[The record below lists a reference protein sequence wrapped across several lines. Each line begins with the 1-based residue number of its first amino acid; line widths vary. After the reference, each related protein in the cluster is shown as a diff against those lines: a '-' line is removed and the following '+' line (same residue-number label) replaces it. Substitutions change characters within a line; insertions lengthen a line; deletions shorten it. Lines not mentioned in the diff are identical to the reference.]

1 MDDLYPNI
9 SDSLHLDIQDHCL
22 LDHGEMDLDIV
33 NDLLNPKSKLTDIG
47 YFDLESFLNPPT
59 TNNDNNNNIN
69 NNKMIVKHEPVA
81 FSSLTYIQAKPELCF
96 NSPNSPESPFSTHDF
111 PEELS
116 GLEPYESEIDNE
128 QFQFKN
134 ISVPV
139 VNVESPNNEVKN
151 YDIIASNSE
160 RDTDHDRNHLI
171 RRPPRAYSPDS
182 TDSESDPDYDPEEE
196 EEHPPRRKTEKKEI
210 TSYYKSEEMES
221 EKPLMKTSRRPS
233 KNPVPQQRKKGSK
246 QKISSWI
253 VSLLRNPETNPC
265 VITWEDEPR
274 GKFRVTD
281 SVKYAELWG
290 EVKRNPNMNYEKL
303 SRAMRYYYKN
313 KEISMVAG
321 ERLTYAFGPSMR
333 DFHARNKEDPNFEYI
348 HKREQWIYGF
358 FQQHVKIHPE
368 PKKDQSKDMY
378 ESNCDFIC

>member
-1 MDDLYPNI
+1 
-9 SDSLHLDIQDHCL
+9 
-22 LDHGEMDLDIV
+22 MDLDIV
-33 NDLLNPKSKLTDIG
+33 DDLFNPKLKLTDIG
-47 YFDLESFLNPPT
+47 HFDLDLFLNPPAT
-59 TNNDNNNNIN
+59 NNNN
-69 NNKMIVKHEPVA
+69 NNKVIVKEEPVA
-81 FSSLTYIQAKPELCF
+81 FNSFSSIQMKSEPCF
-96 NSPNSPESPFSTHDF
+96 YSPNSPAESSFSTEGF

-116 GLEPYESEIDNE
+116 DLEPYENEIDSE
-128 QFQFKN
+128 EFQVLKTFT
-134 ISVPV
+134 VPV
-139 VNVESPNNEVKN
+139 FKLESPDNEMKDYNIIPSDNNDDN
-151 YDIIASNSE
+151 HA
-160 RDTDHDRNHLI
+160 DHLRPQRI
-171 RRPPRAYSPDS
+171 RRRPRAFSPDS

-196 EEHPPRRKTEKKEI
+196 EEEHPPRRKTVKKEI
-210 TSYYKSEEMES
+210 TSDYESEELEL
-221 EKPLMKTSRRPS
+221 EKPKTTRRPS

-253 VSLLRNPETNPC
+253 VSLLRNPETNPS

-321 ERLTYAFGPSMR
+321 ERLTYAFGPNMR

-348 HKREQWIYGF
+348 HKREQ
-358 FQQHVKIHPE
+358 
-368 PKKDQSKDMY
+368 
-378 ESNCDFIC
+378 

>member
-1 MDDLYPNI
+1 MYPFI
-9 SDSLHLDIQDHCL
+9 SDIPEHCL
-22 LDHGEMDLDIV
+22 LDPSEMDLDIV
-33 NDLLNPKSKLTDIG
+33 NDLFNPKLKLTDIG
-47 YFDLESFLNPPT
+47 CFDLDLFLNPPA
-59 TNNDNNNNIN
+59 TNNNNNIN
-69 NNKMIVKHEPVA
+69 SKVIVKEEPVA
-81 FSSLTYIQAKPELCF
+81 FNSFSSIQMKSEPCF
-96 NSPNSPESPFSTHDF
+96 ISPNSPAESSFSTDEF
-111 PEELS
+111 PLELS
-116 GLEPYESEIDNE
+116 DLEPYESEIDSE
-128 QFQFKN
+128 EFQVLKTFT
-134 ISVPV
+134 VPV
-139 VNVESPNNEVKN
+139 FKLESPDNEVKDYN
-151 YDIIASNSE
+151 IIPSDSDA
-160 RDTDHDRNHLI
+160 DHLRPQRI
-171 RRPPRAYSPDS
+171 RRRPRAFSPDS

-196 EEHPPRRKTEKKEI
+196 EEEHPPRRKTVKKEI
-210 TSYYKSEEMES
+210 TSDYESEEMES
-221 EKPLMKTSRRPS
+221 EKPLKKTSRRPS

-253 VSLLRNPETNPC
+253 VSLLRNPETNPS

-348 HKREQWIYGF
+348 HKREQ
-358 FQQHVKIHPE
+358 
-368 PKKDQSKDMY
+368 
-378 ESNCDFIC
+378 

>member
-1 MDDLYPNI
+1 MGVEIEPQSRLYKSECIQMMDNMYHFI
-9 SDSLHLDIQDHCL
+9 SDSSPLDIPEHCL
-22 LDHGEMDLDIV
+22 LDPSEMDLDIV
-33 NDLLNPKSKLTDIG
+33 NDLFNPKLKLTDIG
-47 YFDLESFLNPPT
+47 HFDLESFFNPPA
-59 TNNDNNNNIN
+59 NNIN
-69 NNKMIVKHEPVA
+69 NNIINNNSKVIVKEEPMA
-81 FSSLTYIQAKPELCF
+81 FNTFSSIQMKSEPCF
-96 NSPNSPESPFSTHDF
+96 NSPNSPAESSFSTDEF
-111 PEELS
+111 PLELS
-116 GLEPYESEIDNE
+116 DLEPYESEIDSE
-128 QFQFKN
+128 FQVLKTFT
-134 ISVPV
+134 VPV
-139 VNVESPNNEVKN
+139 FKLESPDNEVKDYN
-151 YDIIASNSE
+151 IIPSDSDA
-160 RDTDHDRNHLI
+160 DHLRPQRI
-171 RRPPRAYSPDS
+171 RRRPRAFSPDS

-196 EEHPPRRKTEKKEI
+196 EEEHPPRRKTVKKEI
-210 TSYYKSEEMES
+210 TSDYESEEVDL
-221 EKPLMKTSRRPS
+221 EKPKTSRRPS

-253 VSLLRNPETNPC
+253 VSLLRNPETNPS

-348 HKREQWIYGF
+348 HKREQ
-358 FQQHVKIHPE
+358 
-368 PKKDQSKDMY
+368 
-378 ESNCDFIC
+378 

>member
-1 MDDLYPNI
+1 MMDDMYPFI
-9 SDSLHLDIQDHCL
+9 SDSPHHDIPEHCL
-22 LDHGEMDLDIV
+22 LDPSEMDLDFV
-33 NDLLNPKSKLTDIG
+33 NGLLHPKSKLTDIG

-59 TNNDNNNNIN
+59 TNNNNNNNIN
-69 NNKMIVKHEPVA
+69 NNKVIVKEEPMA
-81 FSSLTYIQAKPELCF
+81 FNSFTSIQAKPEPCF
-96 NSPNSPESPFSTHDF
+96 IAPNSPESSFSTDDF

-116 GLEPYESEIDNE
+116 DLEPYESEIDSE
-128 QFQFKN
+128 QFQVLN
-134 ISVPV
+134 ITVPV
-139 VNVESPNNEVKN
+139 VNLESPDNEVKN
-151 YDIIASNSE
+151 YDIIVSNSD
-160 RDTDHDRNHLI
+160 RDHDHDRNHLRPPRI

-196 EEHPPRRKTEKKEI
+196 EEEHPPRRKTVKKEI
-210 TSYYKSEEMES
+210 TSDYESEEMES
-221 EKPLMKTSRRPS
+221 EKPLKKTSRRPS

-253 VSLLRNPETNPC
+253 VSLLRNPETNPS

-321 ERLTYAFGPSMR
+321 ERLTYAFGPNMR

-348 HKREQWIYGF
+348 HKREQ
-358 FQQHVKIHPE
+358 
-368 PKKDQSKDMY
+368 
-378 ESNCDFIC
+378 

>member
-1 MDDLYPNI
+1 MYPFI
-9 SDSLHLDIQDHCL
+9 SDIPEHCL
-22 LDHGEMDLDIV
+22 LDPSEMDLDIV
-33 NDLLNPKSKLTDIG
+33 NDVLNPKLKLTDLG
-47 YFDLESFLNPPT
+47 YFDFESFFNPPT
-59 TNNDNNNNIN
+59 TANNNNIINN
-69 NNKMIVKHEPVA
+69 NNKVIVKKEPMA
-81 FSSLTYIQAKPELCF
+81 FTSFSSIQTKSEPCF
-96 NSPNSPESPFSTHDF
+96 ISPNSPAESSFSTEGF

-116 GLEPYESEIDNE
+116 DLEPYESEIDSE
-128 QFQFKN
+128 EFQVLKTFT
-134 ISVPV
+134 VPV
-139 VNVESPNNEVKN
+139 FKLESPDNEVKDYN
-151 YDIIASNSE
+151 IIPSDSDA
-160 RDTDHDRNHLI
+160 DHQSINQSSINEEDYNLIPSDSDADHLRPQRI
-171 RRPPRAYSPDS
+171 RRRPRAFSPDS

-196 EEHPPRRKTEKKEI
+196 EEEHPPRKKTLKKEI
-210 TSYYKSEEMES
+210 TSDYESEEVDL
-221 EKPLMKTSRRPS
+221 EKPKTTRRPS

-253 VSLLRNPETNPC
+253 VSLLRNPETNPS

-321 ERLTYAFGPSMR
+321 ERLTYAFGPNMR

-348 HKREQWIYGF
+348 HKREQ
-358 FQQHVKIHPE
+358 
-368 PKKDQSKDMY
+368 
-378 ESNCDFIC
+378 